1 MNEKLEGMY
10 FHSIDGDEVVEW
22 QGRVLYALDGG
33 NFIVELFDWVTGAPS
48 HCILVD
54 VRDMLGW
61 LFYKGP
67 EDMRYSYEHG
77 TASRNKQRSLTQA

>member
-10 FHSIDGDEVVEW
+10 FHSIDDDGMIEW

-48 HCILVD
+48 HCMLVD
-54 VRDMLGW
+54 VRDMFGW
-61 LFYKGP
+61 MLYKGP
-67 EDMRYSYEHG
+67 DDMRYSYEHG
-77 TASRNKQRSLTQA
+77 TASCKK